1 MVQEELSEHEKN
13 LIENFE
19 ATYNLIER
27 ELRRILGKDKY
38 TSFSRLV
45 DEYAR
50 QRKKAFEAD
59 ADYLKMIGEL
69 RNLIIHEKIKPYQY
83 VAIPTPGIIAR
94 LEKILERLKNP
105 PLVIPTFG
113 VEVET
118 VSTDDS
124 IADVLKRVS
133 DKNYSQFP
141 IYDGNDFKG
150 LLTENGITRWL
161 ARYVSD
167 DFPLVQLDEVSVEE
181 VLGEEEQRQNCMSIA
196 RNKLVDEAIEL
207 FADNE
212 LLEAILITESGKDTE
227 KLLGIATR
235 WDMLKIKE

>member
-13 LIENFE
+13 LIEKFE

-27 ELRRILGKDKY
+27 ELRRILGRDKY

-94 LEKILERLKNP
+94 LDKILERLKNP

-113 VEVET
+113 AEVET

-124 IADVLKRVS
+124 IAGVLKRIS

-141 IYDGNDFKG
+141 VYQGDDFKG

-167 DFPLVQLDEVSVEE
+167 KLSLVELDEVLVKE
-181 VLGEEEQRQNCMSIA
+181 VLDQEEQRQNWMFIA
-196 RNKLVDEAIEL
+196 RNKPVDEVIEL
-207 FADNE
+207 FGENE
-212 LLEAILITESGKDTE
+212 LLEAILITETAKDSE
-227 KLLGIATR
+227 RLIGIATR
-235 WDMLKIKE
+235 WDMLRTKE